1 MCMKLDEISDGIL
14 KRFSKIWLNSL
25 VNCAEFRVV
34 EYAKR
39 LHSLNFSKRFVI
51 GRWPKMAITG
61 EMQRVAATLNG

>member
-1 MCMKLDEISDGIL
+1 MRLVMGIL
-14 KRFSKIWLNSL
+14 MDAFQNWFISL
-25 VNCAEFRVV
+25 VNLGEFRVV

-39 LHSLNFSKRFVI
+39 LHSLNFAKRFVI